1 MVNATDTVATD
12 AVAIAAVLTEIAGLT
27 ASICGN
33 SPECAAQGHSGRSY
47 RCCSRL
53 YCEAA
58 RRYCQ
63 SKGITLIDTGHP
75 DLPFMGTS
83 GCTLPPEHRP
93 ICAIHTCQ
101 WTGSARPHCG
111 DPAITARYVELY
123 HLANAI
129 DDGWWRSFESVRDGQ
144 EGANQS

>member
-1 MVNATDTVATD
+1 MADATDNAT
-12 AVAIAAVLTEIAGLT
+12 IKAVLTDIAELT
-27 ASICGN
+27 ASICGHAI
-33 SPECAAQGHSGRSY
+33 ECAAQGHSGHPY

-63 SKGITLIDTGHP
+63 SKGIALTDTGHP
-75 DLPFMGTS
+75 YLPFMGPD
-83 GCTLPPEHRP
+83 GCVLPPEHRP

-101 WTGSARPHCG
+101 WSGSADPHCG
-111 DPAITARYVELY
+111 DAAMTARYVELY